1 MREEHDFQ
9 DWTAEQDE
17 RLRASLGALR
27 HDVDAAGLPDVRF
40 VMRRAGRQRQR
51 AVAGVAAGAAA
62 VLGLS
67 WFGYQAM
74 DSTPSTAPAG
84 DGTGVTTQDRTT
96 DVKDRNAT
104 DGAETDDPRTAEAE
118 ATDGTT
124 GAEPVNRVDLVTSAS
139 SVPDVSL
146 FVPPASWASDA
157 FTDGRASESV
167 LGAFESTG
175 VFGCDPDDVGWGTP
189 EEGTFGMMW
198 LTEGDGNIF
207 ATQRVRVLESPTA
220 ADEYAGTLHGALAD
234 CRATAEAGNVVFDV
248 EPLQLSGAYRFTTEF
263 GDGND
268 PIVEF
273 VYVVQHQG
281 TPEAVSTIQVTDW
294 SGEVTD
300 AGAASEL
307 QRLADLVVDQ

>member
-1 MREEHDFQ
+1 MREEQDFQ

-84 DGTGVTTQDRTT
+84 DGTSVTTERDQDEVTQDTT
-96 DVKDRNAT
+96 DDSTST
-104 DGAETDDPRTAEAE
+104 DPESSDTAL
-118 ATDGTT
+118 
-124 GAEPVNRVDLVTSAS
+124 LVT
-139 SVPDVSL
+139 PDELVLAQSGGPELSL
-146 FVPPASWASDA
+146 FVPPTLWASDT
-157 FTDGRASESV
+157 FTS
-167 LGAFESTG
+167 GATTSAGVGDFESTQL
-175 VFGCDPDDVGWGTP
+175 FDCDPDNVTWGSTD
-189 EEGTFGMMW
+189 EGTFGIMTIW
-198 LTEGDGNIF
+198 SDGSAF
-207 ATQRVRVLESPTA
+207 GTQRVRVLDSPDA
-220 ADEYAGTLHGALAD
+220 AASYVNDLDAALAT
-234 CRATAEAGNVVFDV
+234 CQAPAEADNISLDV
-248 EPLQLSGAYRFTTEF
+248 TPLELSGAYRVTTEF